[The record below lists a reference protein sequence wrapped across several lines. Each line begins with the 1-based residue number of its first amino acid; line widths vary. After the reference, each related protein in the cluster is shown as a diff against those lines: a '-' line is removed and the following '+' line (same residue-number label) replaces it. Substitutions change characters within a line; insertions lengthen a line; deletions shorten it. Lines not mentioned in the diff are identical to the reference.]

1 MKQYRWMVLGV
12 ILLLVLGGAGVA
24 YRNLSRTY
32 TESQK
37 VENSAVS
44 DAGLAETEEGELT
57 EQESAADF
65 SMYDRDGNE
74 VHLSEYIGR
83 PVVVNFWASWCPP
96 CKQEM
101 PAFQKMWETYGEEVT
116 FLMVNETDGERE
128 TMETAQAYVE
138 ENGYEM
144 DFFFDLDQD
153 AAYTYYLMYLPR
165 TLFIDAQGNLVY
177 DQVGQLTE
185 SELENRIE
193 DLLSVG
199 GR

>member
-1 MKQYRWMVLGV
+1 MKRYRWILVGV
-12 ILLLVLGGAGVA
+12 IFLLVLGGAGVM

-32 TESQK
+32 MESQN
-37 VENSAVS
+37 VESIAAS
-44 DAGLAETEEGELT
+44 DAGLAETKEAESEEQDT
-57 EQESAADF
+57 ADDF
-65 SMYDRDGNE
+65 SVYDKEGKE
-74 VHLSEYIGR
+74 VHLSDYRGR

-101 PAFQKMWETYGEEVT
+101 PAFQKMWETYGEEIT

-128 TMETAQAYVE
+128 TTETAQAYIE

-144 DFFFDLDQD
+144 DFFFDRDQD

-193 DLLSVG
+193 DLLSVA